1 MAANQTARIGLQ
13 LPAGRIDLEVTA
25 PDGDV
30 PVDRV
35 LPLARALA
43 DKVVELT
50 VLEVESRG
58 RSISCRAGCGACCR
72 QLVPIGAAEARGL
85 SELVASM
92 PEPRRAEI
100 RRRFD
105 EALRRLDEAG
115 VLADLHRRDAWDAD
129 DRRRVGLGY
138 FDAGVACP
146 FLEAESCSIHPDRPI
161 ACREYLVTS
170 PAENCS
176 HPTPEGID
184 AVKPPTSVWTAAARL
199 EPPAPGSRSI
209 PWTPLVLA
217 LQLAEAEPEPPTRPA
232 RTLVA
237 ELFRNISGSLQA
249 ADADRSA

>member
-1 MAANQTARIGLQ
+1 MTTDQTARIGLQ

-30 PVDRV
+30 AVDRV

-43 DKVVELT
+43 DRVMELT
-50 VLEVESRG
+50 VLDAESQG

-72 QLVPIGAAEARGL
+72 QLVPIGAAEARGFA
-85 SELVASM
+85 ELVDSM
-92 PEPRRAEI
+92 PGPRRAQL

-105 EALRRLDEAG
+105 EALGRLDEAG
-115 VLADLHRRDAWDAD
+115 VLADLHRRDAWEAD
-129 DRRRVGLGY
+129 DRRRVGLAY

-161 ACREYLVTS
+161 ACREYLVSS

-199 EPPAPGSRSI
+199 EPPAPGARSI
-209 PWTPLVLA
+209 RWTPLVLA
-217 LQLAEAEPEPPTRPA
+217 LHRAEAEAEPLPRPA

-237 ELFRNISGSLQA
+237 ELFGNISGPLQA
-249 ADADRSA
+249 ADADRSE